1 MPSSE
6 AMQEDLIRW
15 KRFKGGDAAAF
26 ESIIRDEFR
35 ALFEYGTRFI
45 HDRDTLNDCIYDLF
59 TSLWD
64 RRSFLAD
71 TDQIRPYLL
80 KSLRNRLL
88 KEKERANHLTNFE
101 GWQEQMEPD
110 DNAESQIITSEIS
123 AQQTRRISSV
133 LCTLTPRQREIIH
146 LKFFENLSNEQ
157 ISDVLAISRPAVS
170 NLLSQALKLFRD
182 KWQATISTLF
192 FVLTY

>member
-1 MPSSE
+1 
-6 AMQEDLIRW
+6 MQEDLIRW
-15 KRFKGGDAAAF
+15 KRFKDGDVAAF

-64 RRSFLAD
+64 RKKFLAD

-88 KEKERANHLTNFE
+88 KEKERANHLTGFDS
-101 GWQEQMEPD
+101 WQEQTEPE
-110 DNAESQIITSEIS
+110 DNAESRIITSETS
-123 AQQTRRISSV
+123 ALRERRISSV
-133 LCTLTPRQREIIH
+133 LGSLTPRQREIIH

-157 ISDVLAISRPAVS
+157 ISDVLEISRPAVS
-170 NLLSQALKLFRD
+170 NLLSQALRLFRD

-192 FVLTY
+192 FLLTF

>member
-1 MPSSE
+1 
-6 AMQEDLIRW
+6 MQEDLIRW
-15 KRFKGGDAAAF
+15 KRFREGEAAAF
-26 ESIIRDEFR
+26 ESIIRGEFR

-64 RRSFLAD
+64 RRKYLAD

-80 KSLRNRLL
+80 KSLRNRLI
-88 KEKERANHLTNFE
+88 KEKERANHLT
-101 GWQEQMEPD
+101 GLDSWQEQAEPAE
-110 DNAESQIITSEIS
+110 NAESRIITSEIT
-123 AQQTRRISSV
+123 AQRKRRISSV
-133 LCTLTPRQREIIH
+133 LVTLTPRQREIIH

-157 ISDVLAISRPAVS
+157 ISHVLDISRPAVS

-192 FVLTY
+192 FLITF